1 MKIRTLLLLVIGIG
15 IGYAIANRMREDDP
29 NVVTGPQRRTGRTVS
44 IQAQKLADQATMK
57 SLELVKRA
65 RGSIRDRM
73 ASNGD
78 DAVWN

>member
-1 MKIRTLLLLVIGIG
+1 MKLRTLLLLVIGIG

-29 NVVTGPQRRTGRTVS
+29 NVVKGPQQRSRTITVN
-44 IQAQKLADQATMK
+44 AQKLADQASSMG
-57 SLELVKRA
+57 LELVKRA

-73 ASNGD
+73 AANGD

>member
-1 MKIRTLLLLVIGIG
+1 MKLRTLLLLVIGIG

-29 NVVTGPQRRTGRTVS
+29 HVVKGPQQRSRTITVN
-44 IQAQKLADQATMK
+44 AQKLADQASSMGV
-57 SLELVKRA
+57 ELVKRA

-73 ASNGD
+73 ASNGG

>member
-1 MKIRTLLLLVIGIG
+1 MKLRTLLLLVMGIA

-29 NVVTGPQRRTGRTVS
+29 NVVKGPQRGTGRTVTV
-44 IQAQKLADQATMK
+44 QAQRLADQATAK

-73 ASNGD
+73 GSNGD

>member
-29 NVVTGPQRRTGRTVS
+29 NVVKGPQRRTGRTVS
-44 IQAQKLADQATMK
+44 IQAQKLADQATTK

-73 ASNGD
+73 GSNGD

>member
-1 MKIRTLLLLVIGIG
+1 MKLRTLLLLVVGIG

-29 NVVTGPQRRTGRTVS
+29 NVVKGPQQRSRTITVN
-44 IQAQKLADQATMK
+44 AQKLADQATAK

-73 ASNGD
+73 AANGD